1 MSAINGVLGSLC
13 ERVKVIH
20 VVGQTSRPL
29 QENRMMIHHSIGNAA
44 EGNKPDH
51 KMYSRMS
58 KEARVAEAQLWDID
72 TAPAEID
79 VRSIIYQDDMGNAN
93 ILIAR
98 NP

>member
-29 QENRMMIHHSIGNAA
+29 QKNRMMIHHSIGNAA

-51 KMYSRMS
+51 SMYSRMS
-58 KEARVAEAQLWDID
+58 KEARVAEAQLWDIESS
-72 TAPAEID
+72 PAEID
-79 VRSIIYQDDMGNAN
+79 ASLARIQRTWENAN
-93 ILIAR
+93 G
-98 NP
+98 